1 MRERKEKKKSNPFLI
16 FTVLLLVVII
26 SIFILRITLFTPKE
40 TTVTIDQN
48 IPNSNAKTEKDTS
61 NNHTTKINAPEDKN
75 QEYRKNWKDYI
86 SLAPLLKDVDYT
98 LTSDGRITDLHVPL
112 INKTDFSIESIT
124 IKVNFINPGN
134 SSYLETK
141 NFEVRNVLPGNRTS
155 YPGPES
161 QTKGVTV
168 MCEIIKIHSA
178 NFNFCYD
185 KDLLI
190 DSQTNGGF
198 SGNPLDPWKCK

>member
-1 MRERKEKKKSNPFLI
+1 MREKEKKKSNPFLI
-16 FTVLLLVVII
+16 FTILLLVAIVAIFVI
-26 SIFILRITLFTPKE
+26 RITLFTPKE
-40 TTVTIDQN
+40 TPVSIDKYVPDSVT
-48 IPNSNAKTEKDTS
+48 KTEKDTS
-61 NNHTTKINAPEDKN
+61 ITNQHTTEDKN

-86 SLAPLLKDVDYT
+86 SIATLHKDVDYVIAP
-98 LTSDGRITDLHVPL
+98 DGRVSNLNVPL
-112 INKTDFSIESIT
+112 INKTDYPIESIT
-124 IKVNFINPGN
+124 LKVNYINPGN
-134 SSYLETK
+134 SSFLETR
-141 NFEVRNVLPGNRTS
+141 NFEIKNVLPGNRTS

-161 QTKGVTV
+161 KVKGVTV

-185 KDLLI
+185 KDLSI